1 MKPCFSHQKAPCLN
15 VRPRRGIHRHF
26 FEALNAE
33 SFVQTRPPLQGSPDA
48 RLFDRPR
55 NGLRNLLS
63 GFSQRNNFE
72 GESTTGISLPTG
84 GCTMAIRTD
93 FPGNTAGN
101 AQSSH
106 SEPELS

>member
-26 FEALNAE
+26 FEAFNGE
-33 SFVQTRPPLQGSPDA
+33 SSVQTRPPLQESPNA
-48 RLFDRPR
+48 LSFDRPGNGSR
-55 NGLRNLLS
+55 NVLS
-63 GFSQRNNFE
+63 RFSKRNNFE

-84 GCTMAIRTD
+84 GCAMAIRTE
-93 FPGNTAGN
+93 FPGNTGGN

-106 SEPELS
+106 SEPEFS